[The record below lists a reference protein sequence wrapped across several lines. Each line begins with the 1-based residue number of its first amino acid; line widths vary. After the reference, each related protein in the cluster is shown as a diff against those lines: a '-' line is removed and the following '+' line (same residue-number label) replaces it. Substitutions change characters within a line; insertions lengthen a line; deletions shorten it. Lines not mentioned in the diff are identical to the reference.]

1 MLVVELKHCTI
12 TTNSFKIDFA
22 KLGVFNIQTLNDQID
37 TASIPESPFPMLLHW
52 IETKTCLGLNPMII
66 AFRDSDYCA

>member
-1 MLVVELKHCTI
+1 MLVVELKHCTF

-37 TASIPESPFPMLLHW
+37 TASIPQSPFPMLLH
-52 IETKTCLGLNPMII
+52 
-66 AFRDSDYCA
+66 